1 MTNALQQRIGTSV
14 FAFRGYNVTNIGK
27 TPELL
32 QYAQYAEIITKHL
45 REAGAICSEI
55 EGRKVNLVARI
66 KKRQNTTLK
75 TYGQALASI
84 VAVELSH
91 IEILENLFDIKY
103 ADAKYAVGYSL
114 GEISALIAGGVY
126 TMPEAMRPLL
136 ELAQDAA
143 KLANNVSMG
152 IVFSRGVMLDTNEVE
167 KLCLDISSDG
177 KGVICVSTFLS
188 PNTLLLLGQGKTVDE
203 FKRRMK
209 GHEAFPKGVHLRKNP
224 HRWPPLHTLLARQQ
238 NISNR
243 ASVMLD
249 LVKGGMTR
257 SNPPI
262 LSCVTG
268 GDDYTNTNSREMI
281 CRWIDQPQRLWDVIH
296 KLMSSDIERVVHV
309 GPEPN
314 IIPATLNRL
323 VIDVASQLNA
333 KSLSSIGL
341 RAVSL
346 IARNRP
352 WLTQM
357 ISSDASLLRAPFVEQ
372 ITLEDW
378 LLEQAQSNSV

>member
-1 MTNALQQRIGTSV
+1 MDNTLQQRIGSSV

-32 QYAQYAEIITKHL
+32 QCDQYADIITRHL
-45 REAGAICSEI
+45 REAGAVCSEV

-91 IEILENLFDIKY
+91 IEILESLFGVKY
-103 ADAKYAVGYSL
+103 TDAKYAVGYSL
-114 GEISALIAGGVY
+114 GEITALIAGGVY
-126 TMPEAMRPLL
+126 TMQQAMRPLL

-152 IVFSRGVMLDTNEVE
+152 IVFSRGAMLDTTAVE
-167 KLCLDISSDG
+167 KLCLEVSSDG
-177 KGVICVSTFLS
+177 NGVICISTYLS
-188 PNTLLLLGQGKTVDE
+188 PNTLLLLGQGKTVEE

-209 GHEAFPKGVHLRKNP
+209 GHEDFPRGVHLRKNP
-224 HRWPPLHTLLARQQ
+224 HRWPPLHTLLSRQQ

-249 LVKGGMTR
+249 VVNGGMTK
-257 SNPPI
+257 SEPPI

-268 GDDYTNTNSREMI
+268 GDDYTETNSREMI
-281 CRWIDQPQRLWDVIH
+281 CRWIDQPQRLWSVIH
-296 KLMSSDIERVVHV
+296 KLISSDIERVIHI

-323 VIDVASQLNA
+323 VIDVTSQLNA
-333 KSLSSIGL
+333 KSLSSFGL

-378 LLEQAQSNSV
+378 LLEQAQSDAN